1 MKKPRQKKMFASL
14 ILTTGYDQEEALK
27 RLVLGILGFGT
38 ILGNKIQTSEYD
50 PDSETQGL
58 MLPTRPMLNGWL
70 AEDMLNREMVDL
82 DLVESV
88 VNETIEGLKVQ
99 AEKIQKDGAEKI
111 NKSVN

>member
-1 MKKPRQKKMFASL
+1 MKQPRQKKMFASL
-14 ILTTGYDQEEALK
+14 ILTTGYNQEEALK

-88 VNETIEGLKVQ
+88 VNETIEGLKIQ
-99 AEKIQKDGAEKI
+99 AEKIDMDDVKLIKE
-111 NKSVN
+111 

>member
-1 MKKPRQKKMFASL
+1 MKKPRQKTIYASL

-50 PDSETQGL
+50 PDSQTQGL
-58 MLPTRPMLNGWL
+58 MLPTKPMLNGWL

-82 DLVESV
+82 DLVASV
-88 VNETIEGLKVQ
+88 VNETIEGLRTQ

-111 NKSVN
+111 NNSVN